1 MVAGTGT
8 AHRHS
13 VLVLEDIADS
23 REALKLLLES
33 QGYRVAAAANG
44 SEALR
49 TMQTFR
55 PCVAIADIIMP
66 TMDGLSF
73 RQEMLKCADIA
84 FRSTSIDGSRVQGE
98 LTIGST
104 TKPIEFELEA
114 DGGSVSATIAVT
126 QSKWGMKPYSALFGA
141 LKVHDDVVVAL
152 QSR

>member
-84 FRSTSIDGSRVQGE
+84 SI
-98 LTIGST
+98 
-104 TKPIEFELEA
+104 P
-114 DGGSVSATIAVT
+114 
-126 QSKWGMKPYSALFGA
+126 
-141 LKVHDDVVVAL
+141 VVAL
-152 QSR
+152 TGHEGLRRHALTEGFAAALLKPARPEELTALVAGHCAESAEKPRSTARSATQTR